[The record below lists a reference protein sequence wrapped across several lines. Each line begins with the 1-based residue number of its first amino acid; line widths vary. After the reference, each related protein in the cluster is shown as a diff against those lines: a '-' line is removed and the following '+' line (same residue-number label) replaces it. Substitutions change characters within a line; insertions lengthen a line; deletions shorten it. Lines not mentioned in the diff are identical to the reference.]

1 MLPWLLCL
9 ALLAAVITLWVKT
22 RLLQRAFDEIT
33 EGLAERLDEDTNTL
47 LSLSTRDPHARRLAS
62 ELNRQLRQLRAQRR
76 RYQNG
81 DRELKEAVTNISHD
95 LRTPLT
101 AIRGYLDLLER
112 EDLSPAARRYLE
124 LIGDRAE
131 TMTRLTEE
139 LFRYS
144 VIQSAEGL
152 TLEPV
157 DLRAAVEEA
166 VAGFYAALT
175 GRGIQPVITLPETP
189 VVRQADRAALARV
202 LGNILNNALK
212 YSAGDLEIV
221 LTCASPTP
229 PPVWTRWRWAGCLTG
244 SSPWRPPTAPLGWAS
259 PSPRRWWSRW
269 AGPSARSITAGGS
282 RCGRGLWRSKWFLI
296 QNMPAFVLTLYA
308 SYSIMK

>member
-9 ALLAAVITLWVKT
+9 ALLVAVVALWVKT
-22 RLLQRAFDEIT
+22 RLLRRAFDELA
-33 EGLAERLDEDTNTL
+33 EGLSERLDEDTNTL
-47 LSLSTRDPHARRLAS
+47 LSLSTRDPHARALAS

-76 RYQNG
+76 RYQSG

-101 AIRGYLDLLER
+101 AVRGYLDLLGR
-112 EDLSPAARRYLE
+112 EDLSPAARRYLA

-131 TMTRLTEE
+131 AMTRLTEE

-157 DLRAAVEEA
+157 DLRAAIEEA
-166 VAGFYAALT
+166 AAGFYAALT
-175 GRGIQPVITLPETP
+175 ARGIQPVITLPDAP
-189 VVRQADRAALARV
+189 VKRQADRAALARV
-202 LGNILNNALK
+202 LGNILSNALK

-221 LTCASPTP
+221 LTEDGEARFTN
-229 PPVWTRWRWAGCLTG
+229 
-244 SSPWRPPTAPLGWAS
+244 TAPGLDEVTVGRLFDRFFTVEAAHPSTGLGLSIAKTLAEQMAATIGAEYTDARLTVWV
-259 PSPRRWWSRW
+259 RF
-269 AGPSARSITAGGS
+269 SAT
-282 RCGRGLWRSKWFLI
+282 
-296 QNMPAFVLTLYA
+296 
-308 SYSIMK
+308 

>member
-112 EDLSPAARRYLE
+112 EDLSPAAQRYLE

-131 TMTRLTEE
+131 AMTRLTEE

-144 VIQSAEGL
+144 VIQSAEGV

-221 LTCASPTP
+221 LTEDGEVRFTN
-229 PPVWTRWRWAGCLTG
+229 
-244 SSPWRPPTAPLGWAS
+244 TAPGLDEVTVGRLFDRFFTVEAAHGSTGLGLAIAKALVEQMS
-259 PSPRRWWSRW
+259 GAIGAEYS
-269 AGPSARSITAGGS
+269 GG
-282 RCGRGLWRSKWFLI
+282 R
-296 QNMPAFVLTLYA
+296 LTVWVNFHP
-308 SYSIMK
+308 